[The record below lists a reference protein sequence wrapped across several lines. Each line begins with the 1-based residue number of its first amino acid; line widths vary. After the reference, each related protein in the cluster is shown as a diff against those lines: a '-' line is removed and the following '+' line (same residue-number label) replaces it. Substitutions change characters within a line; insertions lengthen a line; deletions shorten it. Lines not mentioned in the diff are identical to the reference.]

1 MEHRIV
7 NIDGVDL
14 AYVRRGRGQ
23 PLMLVHGYPLDH
35 RIWDDVASLLESDF
49 DLILPDMR
57 GFGESQVMQADQSI
71 MSYAADLRGLL
82 DHLHIRQAVV
92 AGHSMGG
99 YVALAFARQFPKR
112 LSGLGLVSSQT
123 LADTPERRD
132 GRYATAKEVMES
144 GVTSVADAMAPK
156 LSADAGVQ
164 AILHQLIL
172 DQPSLGVASALR
184 AMADRPDSTGLL
196 KVLELPMVIVHG
208 QADGLIPIER
218 AREMKEAA
226 PSAHYVELPQAGH
239 MPMMEDAPSV
249 AEALRF
255 FRDKKAKRVRLIDS

>member
-1 MEHRIV
+1 MEHRII

-14 AYVRRGRGQ
+14 AYVRRGHGL

-35 RIWDDVASLLESDF
+35 RIWEEVASLLESDF

-82 DHLHIRQAVV
+82 DHFHIRQALV

-112 LSGLGLVSSQT
+112 LSGLGLIASQT
-123 LADTPERRD
+123 LADTPERRE
-132 GRYATAKEVMES
+132 GRFATAKEVVES
-144 GVTSVADAMAPK
+144 GVSSVADSMAPK
-156 LSADAGVQ
+156 LSADAAIQ
-164 AILHQLIL
+164 AILRGFIL
-172 DQPSLGVASALR
+172 DQPPLGIASALR

-196 KVLELPMVIVHG
+196 KVLDLPIVIVHG
-208 QADGLIPIER
+208 QVDSLIPIER
-218 AREMKEAA
+218 AREMKEAVS
-226 PSAHYVELPQAGH
+226 SAHYVELPNAGH

-255 FRDKKAKRVRLIDS
+255 FGDKSAKRVRLIGS